1 LKSDIM
7 DTPKQ
12 QFDALLA
19 TCVQQGSSDMHLS
32 SDEPVCYRVHGVLT
46 TMGEKEHS
54 SQAISEMARAIM
66 SEKQFTDFLQNRSLD
81 MGYFDP
87 TGERF
92 RINCYFSMDK
102 PTMAVR
108 HLDQNLLSLEELL
121 LPNQLR
127 ELASFHSGLV
137 LVTGATGSG
146 KSSTLAV
153 LLDEINRTRNCHI
166 LTIEDPVEFV
176 HKNKKCIVH
185 HREVHTDVPSYADAM
200 RAALRE
206 DPDVI
211 MVGEM
216 RDLETMQAAITAAE
230 TGHLVFSTLHTGEA
244 IGAIERFIGHFSG
257 EEQSVARHRLGMV
270 LRAVIAQRLVEKGD
284 GEGRVP
290 VIELLSVNTAV
301 ANMIQSSKTRQ
312 IYSMMESSG
321 NGTMWTLDQDLAKLV
336 KNNII
341 TKDVALRTCNDRAG
355 FDRLVNV
362 AVRGNR

>member
-1 LKSDIM
+1 MKN
-7 DTPKQ
+7 PKQ
-12 QFDALLA
+12 QFDTLLA
-19 TCVQQGSSDMHLS
+19 TCVEKSGSDMHLT
-32 SDEPVCYRVHGVLT
+32 SDEPICYRIHGVLT
-46 TMGEKEHS
+46 TMDGTEFSAKDV
-54 SQAISEMARAIM
+54 QEMAQAIM
-66 SEKQFTDFLQNRSLD
+66 SEKQLGDFLLNRSLD

-87 TGERF
+87 AGERF

-121 LPNQLR
+121 LPSQLR
-127 ELASFHSGLV
+127 GLASHHSGLV
-137 LVTGATGSG
+137 LVTGSTGSG

-153 LLDEINRTRNCHI
+153 LLDEINKTRNCHI

-176 HKNKKCIVH
+176 HKNKKGIVH

-244 IGAIERFIGHFSG
+244 IGAIERFIGHFGG

-270 LRAVIAQRLVEKGD
+270 LKAVIAQRLVEKID
-284 GEGRVP
+284 GKGRVP
-290 VIELLSVNTAV
+290 VVELLSVNTAV

-321 NGTMWTLDQDLAKLV
+321 DGSMWTLDQDLAKLV

-341 TKDVALRTCNDRAG
+341 TKDVALRTCNDRTG

-362 AVRGNR
+362 AQRGNR

>member
-1 LKSDIM
+1 M
-7 DTPKQ
+7 TQAKQ
-12 QFDALLA
+12 QFDTLLA
-19 TCVQQGSSDMHLS
+19 ACVQLGASDMHLS
-32 SDEPVCYRVHGVLT
+32 SEAPVCYRLHGVLT
-46 TMGEKEHS
+46 TMGDTQYSTKDVE
-54 SQAISEMARAIM
+54 EMAASIM
-66 SEKQFTDFLQNRSLD
+66 TEKQRAGFALDRSLD
-81 MGYFDP
+81 IGYFDP
-87 TGERF
+87 AGERF
-92 RINCYFSMDK
+92 RINCYFAMNT

-108 HLDQNLLSLEELL
+108 HLDQHLLSLEELL
-121 LPNQLR
+121 LPSQLR
-127 ELASFHSGLV
+127 ELANLHSGLV

-166 LTIEDPVEFV
+166 LTVEDPVEFV
-176 HKNKKCIVH
+176 HKNRKGIVH

-244 IGAIERFIGHFSG
+244 IGAIERFIGHFGG

-270 LRAVIAQRLVEKGD
+270 LKAVIAQRLVPTPD
-284 GEGRVP
+284 GKGRVP
-290 VIELLSVNTAV
+290 VVELLSVNTAV

-321 NGTMWTLDQDLAKLV
+321 DGSMWTLDQDLAKLV
-336 KNNII
+336 KNGII
-341 TKDVALRTCNDRAG
+341 TKDIALRTCNDRNG

-362 AVRGNR
+362 AQRGNR